1 MYRSTGLHK
10 LVTAAVAFTL
20 LGSALAGC
28 GGDTNTPATGGG
40 ATAATATTA
49 TGGGATEAT
58 ATTAGGAT
66 TPAAGGATGGTS
78 GVSDKY
84 KGTTLNIVM
93 ANHAWN
99 TGITP
104 LLPQFEQA
112 SGIKLNVSS
121 YGETQ
126 LSDQLTVKFTSGGG
140 DIDAFMFRPPQ
151 EGLLFANNGWLA
163 DITSMTQGAGDWT
176 WDDFQKAARSSATI
190 NSKVYGVP
198 IVTEREILYYRKDLL
213 QAKNIAVP
221 KTLDEMMAAAEK
233 LNDPNNGMYGLRG
246 PRPAEP
252 GRNPV
257 LRLPLRL
264 RR

>member
-1 MYRSTGLHK
+1 MTPRTASQFHISRRRGKMYRSTGLHK

-40 ATAATATTA
+40 AAEATATTA
-49 TGGGATEAT
+49 TGGGATAATATTATGGAGEAT
-58 ATTAGGAT
+58 ATTAGGAAT
-66 TPAAGGATGGTS
+66 TPAAGGATGGAA
-78 GVSDKY
+78 GISDKY

-151 EGLLFANNGWLA
+151 EIGRA
-163 DITSMTQGAGDWT
+163 SC
-176 WDDFQKAARSSATI
+176 R
-190 NSKVYGVP
+190 
-198 IVTEREILYYRKDLL
+198 ER
-213 QAKNIAVP
+213 
-221 KTLDEMMAAAEK
+221 
-233 LNDPNNGMYGLRG
+233 G
-246 PRPAEP
+246 
-252 GRNPV
+252 
-257 LRLPLRL
+257 
-264 RR
+264 